1 VTTLKQLAHA
11 SALARHGNFH
21 RAAKS
26 QNISQPA
33 LSRSIR
39 ALEEQLGVPLFD
51 RQGGTIN
58 PTLYGTALLQR
69 AENIFGETAE
79 LAREIQLLKGLGAGR
94 LDIAMGIYAGEIS
107 ASRAAGEL
115 IERHPEIRCR
125 LRLTDWT
132 QVADLVTSRAVD
144 LGIAE
149 ISTFEDREDL
159 EIESVGRHRLV
170 LFCRSGHPLA
180 GRTSISK
187 GDLADYPTVAVRLP
201 PRVAG
206 LFPGRTSL
214 DRKTGE
220 LLPSVEVDD
229 LASARIVVANS
240 DAFGVAAPLQIE
252 TWLRSGDFV
261 ALPFDAHWLQLNYG
275 FIYLRNRMLS
285 PATILFMQTVRRIEE
300 MLHSRN
306 EALVAELAPKAPS
319 GCV

>member
-1 VTTLKQLAHA
+1 MATLKQLAHA
-11 SALARHGNFH
+11 RALARYGNFH

-51 RQGGTIN
+51 RQGATVN

-69 AENIFGETAE
+69 ADNIFGETDE
-79 LAREIQLLKGLGAGR
+79 LTREIQLLKGLGAGS
-94 LDIAMGIYAGEIS
+94 LQVAMGAYAGEIS

-115 IERHPEIRCR
+115 IERHPDIRCR

-132 QVADLVTSRAVD
+132 QVADLVASRAVD

-149 ISTFEDREDL
+149 ISIHEGRADL
-159 EIESVGRHRLV
+159 EIEPVGRHRLI
-170 LFCRSGHPLA
+170 LFCRKGHPLA
-180 GRTSISK
+180 ESPSVSK
-187 GDLADYPTVAVRLP
+187 ADLEGYPTVTVRLP

-229 LASARIVVANS
+229 LASARTVIANS
-240 DAFGVAAPLQIE
+240 NAFGVAAPLQIE
-252 TWLRSGDFV
+252 PWLRSGDFV
-261 ALPFDAHWLQLNYG
+261 ALRFQASWLQLDYG

-285 PATILFMQTVRRIEE
+285 PATLLFMKTIRRIEE
-300 MLHSRN
+300 RLHTHN
-306 EALVAELAPKAPS
+306 EALVESLTPEK
-319 GCV
+319 G

>member
-1 VTTLKQLAHA
+1 MATLKQLAHA

-21 RAAKS
+21 RAAQS

-51 RQGGTIN
+51 RQGGTIS

-69 AENIFGETAE
+69 AANIFGETAE
-79 LAREIQLLKGLGAGR
+79 LTREIQLLKGLGAGS
-94 LDIAMGIYAGEIS
+94 LHVAMGVYAGEIS

-115 IERHPEIRCR
+115 LERHPDVRCR

-132 QVADLVTSRAVD
+132 QVADVVASRSVD

-149 ISTFEDREDL
+149 ISTLEQRDDL
-159 EIESVGRHRLV
+159 EIEPVGRHRLV

-180 GRTSISK
+180 GRTPISK
-187 GDLADYPTVAVRLP
+187 DDLADYPTVAVRLP

-206 LFPGRTSL
+206 LFPGRTL
-214 DRKTGE
+214 RDRKTGE

-229 LASARIVVANS
+229 LASARIVIANS
-240 DAFGVAAPLQIE
+240 NAFGVAAPLQIE
-252 TWLRSGDFV
+252 PWLRSGDLV

-285 PATILFMQTVRRIEE
+285 PATLLFMQIIRRIEQT
-300 MLHSRN
+300 LHLRN
-306 EALVAELAPKAPS
+306 ETLVAELAPKTP
-319 GCV
+319 

>member
-1 VTTLKQLAHA
+1 MATLKQLAHA
-11 SALARHGNFH
+11 RALARHGNFH

-39 ALEEQLGVPLFD
+39 TLEEQLGVPLFD
-51 RQGGTIN
+51 RQGATVN

-79 LAREIQLLKGLGAGR
+79 LTREIQLLKGLDAGS
-94 LDIAMGIYAGEIS
+94 LHIAMGVYAGEIS

-115 IERHPEIRCR
+115 IERHPEIQCR

-132 QVADLVTSRAVD
+132 QVADLVASRAVD

-149 ISTFEDREDL
+149 ISTLEGRDEL
-159 EIESVGRHRLV
+159 EIEPVGRHRLI
-170 LFCRSGHPLA
+170 LFCRSGHPLGTA
-180 GRTSISK
+180 ASVAK
-187 GDLADYPTVAVRLP
+187 ADLDDYPTVAVRLP

-206 LFPGRTSL
+206 VFPGRTSL
-214 DRKTGE
+214 DRQTGE

-229 LASARIVVANS
+229 LASARTVIANS

-252 TWLRSGDFV
+252 PWLRSGDFV
-261 ALPFDAHWLQLNYG
+261 ALPFDARWLQLDYG

-300 MLHSRN
+300 ALHRHN
-306 EALVAELAPKAPS
+306 EALVAELAPKAPR